1 MRPSWFSLLLLLLP
15 NLLMLLSNVV
25 ALCVCLSGWL
35 GPTEK
40 LFFELPYATRSERES
55 IPKFYYPRHTREEKS
70 SHCAWLPFSLQQ
82 QLLLG
87 AAAASLV
94 VRLFFS
100 FYYFLKKEEEE
111 EEEMMMIWV
120 YRF

>member
-1 MRPSWFSLLLLLLP
+1 MQHDPRERVNPQV
-15 NLLMLLSNVV
+15 LLSE
-25 ALCVCLSGWL
+25 
-35 GPTEK
+35 THK
-40 LFFELPYATRSERES
+40 
-55 IPKFYYPRHTREEKS
+55 KEKS